1 MIETNRAENNTIT
14 INNKTVE
21 WEEDM
26 TVTRLLEVMN
36 YTFKMLVVKVNG
48 QLVKRKDYDK
58 VVVPKN
64 ADVKVLHLVAG
75 G

>member
-1 MIETNRAENNTIT
+1 MDTRNKEKNTIT
-14 INNKTVE
+14 VNNRTVE
-21 WEEDM
+21 WEKNM
-26 TVTRLLEVMN
+26 TVRRVLEVMN

-48 QLVKRKDYDK
+48 RLVKRKDYDK
-58 VVVPKN
+58 VIVPKN